1 MSSTVSVSVRS
12 LVITLG
18 LVIAVLVAYLLGSAG
33 GGDAAQAVA
42 ATPSAEKPNRS
53 ITMTGSG
60 DATGVP
66 DQLSF
71 DLSVGSTA
79 DDVSAAMDQASRRM
93 SQATKALRHAGVERR
108 DIRTTGLSIEPRYDY
123 INQRE
128 VLTGYRV
135 EQSVSVVV
143 RSLRS
148 AGRAVSAA
156 VDAGGNSSRVDD
168 LSLRIG
174 DRDALLA
181 QARDRAV
188 ETATDKARQYAEATD
203 EDLGD
208 VLTLTE
214 VTASPARPV
223 PYQFRAANDAEL
235 SSSLAKLPVRAG
247 SEKVTVRVS
256 VAWSLR

>member
-18 LVIAVLVAYLLGSAG
+18 LVIAVLVAYLLGAAG
-33 GGDAAQAVA
+33 GGTAEA
-42 ATPSAEKPNRS
+42 ATAAPSTEKPNRS

-79 DDVSAAMDQASRRM
+79 DDVSTAMDQASRRM
-93 SQATKALRHAGVERR
+93 SQATKALRKAGVERR
-108 DIRTTGLSIEPRYDY
+108 DIKTTGLSIEPRYDY

-143 RSLRS
+143 RSLRN

-156 VDAGGNSSRVDD
+156 VAAGGDSSRVND

-174 DRDALLA
+174 DRDVLLA

-203 EDLGD
+203 QDLGD
-208 VLTLTE
+208 VITLSE

-223 PYQFRAANDAEL
+223 PYQFRAANDAAL

-256 VAWSLR
+256 VVWSLR

>member
-1 MSSTVSVSVRS
+1 M
-12 LVITLG
+12 L
-18 LVIAVLVAYLLGSAG
+18 
-33 GGDAAQAVA
+33 
-42 ATPSAEKPNRS
+42 E
-53 ITMTGSG
+53 
-60 DATGVP
+60 
-66 DQLSF
+66 
-71 DLSVGSTA
+71 
-79 DDVSAAMDQASRRM
+79 
-93 SQATKALRHAGVERR
+93 
-108 DIRTTGLSIEPRYDY
+108 IEPRYDY
-123 INQRE
+123 IDNSE

-156 VDAGGNSSRVDD
+156 AWLGGNCSRVDD

-203 EDLGD
+203 QDLGD

-214 VTASPARPV
+214 VTASPAETALPV
-223 PYQFRAANDAEL
+223 PCRQRCRAAGR
-235 SSSLAKLPVRAG
+235 LAKLPVRAG